1 MDIERIIQRIKE
13 GAEIPYFIF
22 ISGGSGAGK
31 TFLARMLMSLLGD
44 EAVLIEMD
52 NYFKDAGDETLPI
65 FGGRVSFDL
74 PSSYH
79 LDEIREGL
87 RELKNSKPI
96 TVPVYSIC
104 KNQRIGQARVEQKK
118 IVIVDGLYASMVS
131 DVIENPD
138 QKVNIFVLAT
148 TQTRLQRRVERNM
161 AQFDC
166 SLESIENYFFKY
178 IEPIDQMYVSKQKA
192 DITIKNDHRKDE

>member
-1 MDIERIIQRIKE
+1 MNIELIVQKIKE
-13 GAEIPYFIF
+13 AQELPYFVF

-31 TFLARMLMSLLGD
+31 TFLARKLMLQFEN
-44 EAVLIEMD
+44 EATLIEMD
-52 NYFKDAGDETLPI
+52 DYFKDTDDATLPM

-104 KNQRIGQARVEQKK
+104 KNQRIGQIRVEQKK

-138 QKVNIFVLAT
+138 QKVNIFVWAT
-148 TQTRLQRRVERNM
+148 TQIRLQRRVKRDM
-161 AQFDC
+161 ARFDC
-166 SLESIENYFFKY
+166 SLESIGSYFFKY

-192 DITIKNDHRKDE
+192 DITTKSDYRKDE